1 MKTIP
6 TPDNFDEDEVKVFV
20 SDAEILSHP
29 LTETEGGFR
38 KINYF
43 SATYRGYGAVIS
55 YDAEDDIYH
64 GKVRKETTLMTF
76 GGETLEEAVEDFKTA
91 VDEYIEDMKAD

>member
-29 LTETEGGFR
+29 LSENVEGFR
-38 KINYF
+38 KINYL

-55 YDAEDDIYH
+55 YDAEEDIYH